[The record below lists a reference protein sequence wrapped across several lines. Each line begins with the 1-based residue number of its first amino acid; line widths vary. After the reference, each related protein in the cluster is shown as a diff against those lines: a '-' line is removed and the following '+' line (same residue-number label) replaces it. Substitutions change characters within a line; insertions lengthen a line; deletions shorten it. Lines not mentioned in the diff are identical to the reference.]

1 MREMVTFVGE
11 LTVALGYALLHP
23 RSIRRRDFGVA
34 AETAAVNSLP
44 IVLLIGFIIGLVMAF
59 QAAVPMRQFG
69 VEIFVADL
77 VALSML
83 RELGPLMTA
92 VILAGRSGSAFA
104 AELGTMRIN
113 EEINA
118 LTTMGI
124 DPVRFLV
131 VVRVLAVVLLMP
143 LLVLFADLVGLIG
156 GDRWAE
162 HVGAVKLTAL
172 QRRYAAHLKAD
183 SAAAKVDTARTDTV
197 RVILTR
203 VVHDSIAGA
212 AASAQ
217 VDSAA
222 HAVRVRLTDST
233 QRVFDAFTAAVE
245 RRDSVRLGTIHDLQ
259 RVVAVQ
265 DSQLVDL
272 RARFTETNILLAQAM
287 GVARNLA
294 QRADRRWHIGAY
306 GGYGL
311 NVPVPSGTITAG
323 AQIGVGIIYTLF

>member
-1 MREMVTFVGE
+1 MT
-11 LTVALGYALLHP
+11 TKHWLG
-23 RSIRRRDFGVA
+23 
-34 AETAAVNSLP
+34 
-44 IVLLIGFIIGLVMAF
+44 LIGLGLLAGLV
-59 QAAVPMRQFG
+59 
-69 VEIFVADL
+69 
-77 VALSML
+77 
-83 RELGPLMTA
+83 
-92 VILAGRSGSAFA
+92 
-104 AELGTMRIN
+104 
-113 EEINA
+113 
-118 LTTMGI
+118 
-124 DPVRFLV
+124 
-131 VVRVLAVVLLMP
+131 
-143 LLVLFADLVGLIG
+143 G